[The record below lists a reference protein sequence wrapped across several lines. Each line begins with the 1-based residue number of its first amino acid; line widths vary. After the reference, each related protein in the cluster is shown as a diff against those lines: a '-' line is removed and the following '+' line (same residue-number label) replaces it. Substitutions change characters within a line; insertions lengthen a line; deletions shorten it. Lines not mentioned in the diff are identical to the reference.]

1 MNLIVTNI
9 AAPIIAISEDAV
21 ARRDSLLG
29 SVAFLLSVGDAA
41 ELAVAS
47 ESLRELKTH
56 IKEVEDSRV
65 AVKAPVIEAGRL
77 IDGLA
82 KDHTAPVLAE
92 VDRIDL
98 LIRDYRT
105 AEAQR
110 VAQENDR
117 RRREQE
123 EADRKLREEQERIAR
138 EQREAE
144 AKAERERQEAARKLR
159 EAEEAALA
167 PQREAEAQAA
177 RERAAKLRQEQEAAE
192 AQRKIDADNRQ
203 RELDEAAALHS
214 ARQQQIAPAAT
225 LTAVKGQSVKTVV
238 RFEVTDGPLL
248 YRSHP
253 ECFDLKERR
262 SIIQAEISAGRWTV
276 AKHPMGVR
284 VYEEIDVTTSAK
296 RKPAAGLVLEG

>member
-1 MNLIVTNI
+1 VNLIQTNI
-9 AAPIIAISEDAV
+9 APPIIRISDDAV

-29 SVAFLLSVGDAA
+29 SVAFLLSVANA
-41 ELAVAS
+41 EELVAAS
-47 ESLRELKTH
+47 EALRELKTH
-56 IKEVEDSRV
+56 CKEVEDSRKY
-65 AVKAPVIEAGRL
+65 VKEPVLAAERL
-77 IDGLA
+77 IDSLA
-82 KDHTAPVLAE
+82 KDHLAPVLLE

-98 LIRDYRT
+98 LIRDRRI

-110 VAQENDR
+110 VAQENDC

-177 RERAAKLRQEQEAAE
+177 RERAAKIRAEQDAAE
-192 AQRKIDADNRQ
+192 AQRKIDADKRQ

-214 ARQQQIAPAAT
+214 ARLQQVAPAAT

-238 RFEVTDGPLL
+238 RFEVTDPALL

-284 VYEEIDVTTSAK
+284 VFEEIDVTTSAK
-296 RKPAAGLVLEG
+296 RNRSAGLVLEG